1 MGLRLL
7 LLLFCATLACPGASA
22 ALLRYASQFD
32 PGTMDPHAIASL
44 YNTRVLGQVY
54 DSLVQRDEQFRPE
67 PGLALSWAPLD
78 AGKGWRF
85 KLRAGVQFH
94 DGTPFTADD
103 VVFSV
108 ERALSPTSAQKVT
121 LPNVTGARK
130 LDDLTVDLLTSKA
143 TPLLPVAST
152 NFRVMSRAWCVKH
165 HAERP
170 QDYKSKEETFT
181 TRNANG
187 TGPYKLVQW
196 TPDVKTVLVA
206 NPHYWGTRGNVT
218 EAQYLV
224 IGTGATRI
232 SGLVSGELDLVI
244 DPSLQDL
251 ERLKRVP
258 RVKVLSAVSNGVQ
271 YLGFDYA
278 HDRLVH
284 GDAGGRN
291 PFLDLRVRQAIRY
304 AIDVKALQSKVMRG
318 AGGIG
323 RAMFSPTIA
332 GYDARFDEV
341 WPYDPQKAKQLLAQA
356 GYPNGFSVEL
366 DCSAQQPADA
376 MGQAISAMLARVGVR
391 VIYHPLPFNILL
403 PKLTGSDT
411 SMYIIGWNTAT
422 AEAEQALVPLVRTPR
437 SAAEGEYNFGHY
449 SNPKVDALLDQ
460 GGIEF
465 SPEKRKA
472 IFVQA
477 MEALDADAAFI
488 PLTYRHVV
496 WGMRDNVQTV
506 VRPNDILELRFT
518 NVH

>member
-1 MGLRLL
+1 MRPRSLL
-7 LLLFCATLACPGASA
+7 LAAFLALACAGAA
-22 ALLRYASQFD
+22 AKTLRYASQFD

-44 YNTRVLGQVY
+44 YSTRVLGQVY

-67 PGLALSWAPLD
+67 PGLALSWTPLD
-78 AGKGWRF
+78 AGRGWRF
-85 KLRAGVQFH
+85 KLRPGVRFH

-108 ERALSPTSAQKVT
+108 ERVLAPTSAQKVT
-121 LPNVTGARK
+121 LPNVTGARRI
-130 LDDLTVDLLTSKA
+130 DDLTVDLLTSKA

-181 TRNANG
+181 ARNANG

-206 NPHYWGTRGNVT
+206 NPDYWGKRGNVT

-251 ERLKRVP
+251 DRLKRVP
-258 RVKVLSAVSNGVQ
+258 QVRLLSGVSNGVQ
-271 YLGFDYA
+271 YLGFDYG

-318 AGGIG
+318 AGAIG

-332 GYDARFDEV
+332 GYDARFDQV
-341 WPYDPQKAKQLLAQA
+341 WPYDPQKARQLLAAA
-356 GYPNGFSVEL
+356 GYPGGFSVEL
-366 DCSAQQPADA
+366 DCSSQQPADA

-391 VIYHPLPFNILL
+391 VAYHPLPFNILL
-403 PKLTGSDT
+403 PKLNASDT
-411 SMYIIGWNTAT
+411 SMYIIGWNTGT

-449 SNPKVDALLDQ
+449 SNPKVDALLDR
-460 GGIEF
+460 GAVEF
-465 SPEKRKA
+465 APEKRKA
-472 IFVQA
+472 LFIEA
-477 MEALDADAAFI
+477 MEVLDADAAFI

-496 WGMRDNVQTV
+496 WALRDNVQTV

-518 NVH
+518 NVR